1 MDVVVLCA
9 AGVDL
14 CGSYIS
20 WVCGFVVG
28 LGCCDSGLCGDLF
41 GFGLTVDFHC
51 LVRVYVVWFGISVFQ
66 LVLMCLDLR
75 WWGFAFG

>member
-1 MDVVVLCA
+1 MEVVVLCV

-28 LGCCDSGLCGDLF
+28 LGLL
-41 GFGLTVDFHC
+41 
-51 LVRVYVVWFGISVFQ
+51 
-66 LVLMCLDLR
+66 
-75 WWGFAFG
+75 